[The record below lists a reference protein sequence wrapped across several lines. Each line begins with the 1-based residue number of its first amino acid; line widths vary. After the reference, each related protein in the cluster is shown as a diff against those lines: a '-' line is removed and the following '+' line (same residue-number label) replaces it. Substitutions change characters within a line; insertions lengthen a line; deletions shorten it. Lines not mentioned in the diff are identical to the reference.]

1 MLGMTLERRP
11 VLYHPGTDRSNT
23 AALAW
28 YLTSPV
34 ATARRWKGWAFA
46 STTNPGNALKGTY
59 FERGSALCLRALL
72 AASVTDVRMVGAA
85 GATAVLRRLDAL
97 RTANQV
103 MRHV

>member
-1 MLGMTLERRP
+1 LVPHLACRNRPALERLGIR
-11 VLYHPGTDRSNT
+11 VYH
-23 AALAW
+23 
-28 YLTSPV
+28 
-34 ATARRWKGWAFA
+34 
-46 STTNPGNALKGTY
+46 NPGNALKGTY